1 MKKNIFTSFFILVFL
16 NVSAQQD
23 STTLKLNPKYKIW
36 VSTRDGNH
44 IKGILAGTS
53 SSSITIFPGGFSEY
67 NGNSKI
73 SLINE
78 SYTNVTAIQIH
89 KKGGLLK
96 GMLIGAGIGI
106 APILVGSIFGPS
118 IGEGGAY
125 VSFITFPL
133 GTIIGAI
140 IGSTS
145 KKKFFIGGE
154 ASRFLHFAKNINSN
168 KIHIQNNKS
177 QVLSFL
183 NKYFLQF

>member
-1 MKKNIFTSFFILVFL
+1 MKKNIFTSFFILLFL

-23 STTLKLNPKYKIW
+23 STLKLNPKYKIW
-36 VSTRDGNH
+36 VSTREGNV

-53 SSSITIFPGGFSEY
+53 SSSVIIFPGKFNKY
-67 NGNSKI
+67 NGKSKL

-78 SYTNVTAIQIH
+78 SYTNITAIQIH
-89 KKGGLLK
+89 KRGALLK

-106 APILVGSIFGPS
+106 APVLIGSIFGPS
-118 IGEGGAY
+118 IGQGGAY

-145 KKKFFIGGE
+145 KKKFFIDGDK
-154 ASRFLHFAKNINSN
+154 SRF
-168 KIHIQNNKS
+168 Q
-177 QVLSFL
+177 SFY
-183 NKYFLQF
+183 KHMK

>member
-1 MKKNIFTSFFILVFL
+1 MKKNIFTGFFLLLFL
-16 NVSAQQD
+16 HVSAQQD
-23 STTLKLNPKYKIW
+23 STLKLHPKYKIW
-36 VSTRDGNH
+36 ISAREGNH
-44 IKGILAGTS
+44 IMGILAGTS
-53 SSSITIFPGGFSEY
+53 SSSLNIFPGKFSEY
-67 NGNSKI
+67 NGTSKI

-78 SYTNVTAIQIH
+78 SYTNITAIQIH

-106 APILVGSIFGPS
+106 APVLIGSIFGPS

-145 KKKFFIGGE
+145 KKKFFIDGDK
-154 ASRFLHFAKNINSN
+154 SRFDSFHK
-168 KIHIQNNKS
+168 HI
-177 QVLSFL
+177 
-183 NKYFLQF
+183 KY